1 MNNFVARAGAVV
13 DRAHRVAGLL
23 LVVVVV
29 QSGMLISQWYSNQ
42 NLSTQLT
49 RMAQQMPVYVI
60 PGSTRGIYSPTE
72 DDLLINAFVDQVTQN
87 FNTFTYETLA
97 KQYEEMRV
105 FFSPEMLTFSQD
117 YFAKLIRDS
126 QADRR
131 SQLFIPDHTSMQVE
145 RGLENGQETRNVT
158 VRGSLQTILAGSVVE
173 SVPVEIAL
181 KLQKVIIS
189 RTNPFGFQL
198 GAYTAR
204 RVQVAPENTA
214 LPTAVP
220 GTNMLPSEL
229 PGNSVPANPNGF

>member
-1 MNNFVARAGAVV
+1 MNFVARAGAVV

-29 QSGMLISQWYSNQ
+29 QSGMIITQWYTNS

-97 KQYEEMRV
+97 KQYEEMKL
-105 FFSPEMLTFSQD
+105 FFTPQMLTFSQD

-131 SQLFIPDHTSMQVE
+131 SQLFIPDHTSMKVE
-145 RGLENGQETRNVT
+145 RSMENGREVRNVT

-173 SVPVEIAL
+173 SVPIEIML
-181 KLQKVIIS
+181 KLEKVVIS

-198 GAYTAR
+198 GSYSAKRYQADIN
-204 RVQVAPENTA
+204 AIP
-214 LPTAVP
+214 LPAGQS
-220 GTNMLPSEL
+220 GTNMLPNEI
-229 PGNSVPANPNGF
+229 PASGTPSGF